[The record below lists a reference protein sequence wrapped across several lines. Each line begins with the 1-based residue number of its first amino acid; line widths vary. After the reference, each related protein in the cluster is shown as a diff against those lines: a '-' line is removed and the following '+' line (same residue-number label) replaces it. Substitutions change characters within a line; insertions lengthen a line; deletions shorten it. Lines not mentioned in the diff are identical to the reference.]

1 MSTLDVL
8 QSGEALT
15 NKRNS
20 RELFYWLKI
29 TGVPYYFFAVYNPTS
44 TRFGSAAWT
53 LPAGYTAVGGMDLP
67 DCDLQQS
74 LNDIIGG
81 VATAERMRL
90 TLTDFR
96 AFDAHGEYKFL
107 SRLFSPGIAT
117 STPGG
122 YFELKSDIPASMT
135 TGGTVTLRASV
146 RPDNG
151 FYAVGAETLELS
163 GWTGPTLGVSDGT
176 IVGGRNRFPCCATY
190 PPIPYHRVVRNETD
204 GAAIGKNIL
213 VTPYGTP
220 FTMIGRTAAFYIG
233 AMGPNGQPL
242 PEAQGLMRMVGRI
255 SGVDFGDVGAGGG
268 GGATYQIEL
277 TSLVDDLEGAVAA
290 PGLGIARIKDD
301 QILLPASANSI
312 ARGGD
317 TWLSCML
324 TISATFGDKSARQF
338 PVVLDGSDV
347 PDGNYTLELLL
358 RKINDAF
365 GALFATGWDPNLHA
379 ATITGDDG
387 LLHVAIDAA
396 SAITGI
402 NAPLTSGP
410 ALKFTLTS
418 GVSSFLAALGFHVDP
433 YDGIKVELDQELP
446 VFSSDPNIKSI
457 LRGVAEKP
465 APNVFIPGTAA
476 DYSDPSRF
484 AIKGQDGSTS
494 QYFFTDQGDGR
505 AFVQLGDG
513 TVMNLTAVDS
523 TGGAHLTVGERW
535 RWSQG
540 TRQLINEES
549 PETFY
554 YVGWGSRATVRQVV
568 VAGDRNADTDAGL
581 LVGRF
586 LASHDEASALDDLNY
601 YPEGVG
607 LGWNQILDGD
617 SVRAIASYG
626 RSYPREIVVDSS
638 TKLFDILMP
647 IIKAYGL
654 GMAWDPELAK
664 VSFRPLRTPA
674 APGAHAIMFS
684 ESNRADEKDR
694 TSQHIDQANVRTSW
708 TLNWGW
714 DMVEKKFVAPPI
726 TLIDNIVQSAGAYQ
740 KDEKFEDKTL
750 WYKADLDGI
759 EYLNSLVF
767 SRDYL
772 YQQPWMKCDR
782 TVNCAVLT
790 LAPGSYHQI
799 IDNTLINPFTG
810 RLGITASD
818 GLYALVMSVSANPYN
833 MKSGKVTVLINRT
846 RKSGL
851 YRSWSPCGLVD
862 YAAAGHGYATGT
874 GVLTMARQYS
884 SHATNKDG
892 WDFVVGDTVRMLAR
906 HAVNGAFVYDQT
918 TTVLAVAADG
928 STVTVASGLPAV
940 ADGTE
945 ILLVL
950 RDYANA
956 TTARKAAVAFQGDST
971 TMIIESVAGAELHRW
986 G

>member
-1 MSTLDVL
+1 MATLDVL

-15 NKRNS
+15 KKVGS

-44 TRFGSAAWT
+44 TRFGSSAWT
-53 LPAGYTAVGGMDLP
+53 LPTGYTAVGGMDLP
-67 DCDLQQS
+67 DCDLEQS

-96 AFDAHGEYKFL
+96 AFDANGEYRFL

-117 STPGG
+117 GTPNG

-135 TGGTVTLRASV
+135 TGGTVTVRAAA
-146 RPDNG
+146 RPGNG

-176 IVGGRNRFPCCATY
+176 IVGGRNRFPCCSTY

-233 AMGPNGQPL
+233 AMGPNGMPL
-242 PEAQGLMRMVGRI
+242 PEAQGLMRLVGRI

-301 QILLPASANSI
+301 QILLPASTNSI
-312 ARGGD
+312 TRGGD
-317 TWLSCML
+317 TWLACTVTMS
-324 TISATFGDKSARQF
+324 TTWGDKSFRDF
-338 PVVLDGSDV
+338 RIELDGSDV
-347 PDGNYTLELLL
+347 PDRNFTLELLL
-358 RKINDAF
+358 RKLNDAF
-365 GALFATGWDPNLHA
+365 AAVTAFGFNPNLHA
-379 ATITGDDG
+379 ATISQDDG
-387 LLHVAIDAA
+387 LLHVAIDGW
-396 SAITGI
+396 SGSLGRG
-402 NAPLTSGP
+402 PLVK
-410 ALKFTLTS
+410 LTLTS
-418 GVSSFLAALGFHVDP
+418 GVSSFLAALGFKVDP
-433 YDGIKVELDQELP
+433 YDGIRVELDQELP
-446 VFSSDPNIKSI
+446 VLGNPGTQSF
-457 LRGVAEKP
+457 LRAVADKP
-465 APNVFIPGTAA
+465 APNVFIPGTDAS
-476 DYSDPSRF
+476 YSDPARF
-484 AIKGQDGSTS
+484 AIQGQDGSTS
-494 QYFFTDQGDGR
+494 QFFFDDQGDGR

-513 TVMNLTAVDS
+513 TIMNLTAIDS

-549 PETFY
+549 PETFC
-554 YVGWGSRATVRQVV
+554 YVGWGSRATVKQVI
-568 VAGDRNADTDAGL
+568 VAGGRDADTDAGL
-581 LVGRF
+581 LAGRF
-586 LASHDEASALDDLNY
+586 MASHDEASALDDLNY

-617 SVRAIASYG
+617 SIRAIASYG

-638 TKLFDILMP
+638 TKLTDILMP

-654 GMAWDPELAK
+654 GMVWDPELAK

-674 APGAHAIMFS
+674 APGAHAIILS
-684 ESNRADEKDR
+684 ESNRADEHDR

-714 DMVEKKFVAPPI
+714 DMVEKKFVATPI
-726 TLIDNIVQSAGAYQ
+726 TLIDNIVQSAGSYQ

-750 WYKADLDGI
+750 WWKADLDGI

-772 YQQPWMKCDR
+772 YQQPWMKCGR
-782 TVNCAVLT
+782 TLNCAVLT

-799 IDNTLINPFTG
+799 VDNTLINPFTG
-810 RLGITASD
+810 RVGITAAD

-833 MKSGKVTVLINRT
+833 MKSGMVTVLVNRT
-846 RKSGL
+846 RKSSL

-862 YAAAGHGYATGT
+862 YDAAGHGYATGT
-874 GVLTMARQYS
+874 GVLTMKRQYS

-892 WDFVVGDTVRMLAR
+892 WDIVVGDPVRMISR
-906 HAVNGAFVYDQT
+906 HAPNGVLAYDQT

-940 ADGTE
+940 GTGIE
-945 ILLVL
+945 ILLVM